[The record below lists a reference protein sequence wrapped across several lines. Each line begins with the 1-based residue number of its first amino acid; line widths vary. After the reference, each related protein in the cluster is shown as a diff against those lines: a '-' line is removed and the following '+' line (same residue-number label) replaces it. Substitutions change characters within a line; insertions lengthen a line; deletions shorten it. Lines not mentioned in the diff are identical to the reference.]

1 MRFAREL
8 KVKEFAAREVLA
20 GCDARQLAREILRM
34 TQEEFSAA
42 FKSSPMKRTKLR
54 GLKRNAAVVLGNLD
68 AASHAES
75 AEDAEV
81 LTRALDD
88 AESLV
93 RDHAAWALEQIG
105 PRLISTGRQRSAA
118 CALHAP
124 DADTLLVLPNAW
136 DAMSARLVEEAGA
149 RAIATTSAGISW
161 ALGYPDGQGLSRD
174 AMAAAVR
181 TIVRAVSVPVSADVE
196 SGYGDGTPADAAATA
211 RAVIEAGAVGI
222 NLEDAP
228 GANGSVLVDVEQQ
241 AARIAAAR
249 AAADAAGVDLFINA
263 RTDVMLRKV
272 GDEGRR
278 FEETV
283 RRARAYVAAGADGVF
298 VPGVADAD
306 TVRRLAAA
314 VGVPLNVIGGP
325 GVPAVPELR
334 ALGVARVS
342 VGPGLVRAIMA
353 QVRAAAKE
361 LLGPGTYDSLREQV
375 TSPEANAL
383 FARRA
388 G

>member
-1 MRFAREL
+1 MTQQEL
-8 KVKEFAAREVLA
+8 AARF
-20 GCDARQLAREILRM
+20 R
-34 TQEEFSAA
+34 
-42 FKSSPMKRTKLR
+42 
-54 GLKRNAAVVLGNLD
+54 
-68 AASHAES
+68 
-75 AEDAEV
+75 
-81 LTRALDD
+81 
-88 AESLV
+88 
-93 RDHAAWALEQIG
+93 
-105 PRLISTGRQRSAA
+105 
-118 CALHAP
+118 ALHAP

-174 AMAAAVR
+174 AMATAVR

-228 GANGSVLVDVEQQ
+228 GVNGAVLVDVEQQ

-249 AAADAAGVDLFINA
+249 AAAEAAGVDLFINA

-298 VPGVADAD
+298 VPGVADTD
-306 TVRRLAAA
+306 TIQRLAAA

-325 GVPAVPELR
+325 GVPSVPELR

-361 LLGPGTYDSLREQV
+361 LLGPGTYESLREQV

-383 FARRA
+383 FAKRP